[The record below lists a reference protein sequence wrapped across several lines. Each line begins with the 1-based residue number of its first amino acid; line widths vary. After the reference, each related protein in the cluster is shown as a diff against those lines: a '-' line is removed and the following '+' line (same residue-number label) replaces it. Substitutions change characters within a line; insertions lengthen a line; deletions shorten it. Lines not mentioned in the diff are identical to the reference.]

1 MVRFVIGHSWEVGGR
16 SVKEL
21 TKHVPWDFRSP
32 PCISGSCSPFRLE
45 AEQPRSAGHL
55 ARLHCSASVCPS
67 LENDSSL
74 TVPFDFH
81 IYQKKRQQSEQR
93 YKSFW
98 DSLTMHPSKQ
108 QMFVLEHEDLMP
120 NETRGFQ
127 VPHSCFVHSG
137 TQRSDIHITPSN
149 ALHKWT
155 LRVAQSLVLFNAI
168 LTSIDLAASLH
179 VYRRQTNTKDDLIS
193 WTFDPCTNDGSKRAD
208 VRAAYHRSPSFWLIH
223 YVMRSQ
229 TLWVSCKKKTP
240 WKLVRSALGRRNG
253 NVW

>member
-1 MVRFVIGHSWEVGGR
+1 MITMETLAVISWPRSSITQKKKKRVKSFSEALKLSNLLKKAHSVAIQIKSCWVEQYFAVAILTTLTLFPNGNLRRMVRFVIGHSWEVGGR

-81 IYQKKRQQSEQR
+81 IYQKKRQKSEQR
-93 YKSFW
+93 DKSFW
-98 DSLTMHPSKQ
+98 YSLTLHPSKQ

-120 NETRGFQ
+120 NE
-127 VPHSCFVHSG
+127 S
-137 TQRSDIHITPSN
+137 
-149 ALHKWT
+149 
-155 LRVAQSLVLFNAI
+155 
-168 LTSIDLAASLH
+168 
-179 VYRRQTNTKDDLIS
+179 
-193 WTFDPCTNDGSKRAD
+193 
-208 VRAAYHRSPSFWLIH
+208 
-223 YVMRSQ
+223 
-229 TLWVSCKKKTP
+229 
-240 WKLVRSALGRRNG
+240 
-253 NVW
+253 